1 VASDA
6 ESARG
11 RPWKRRG
18 PLVEDIQRHLRKA
31 IFEGRYPPGTRLRQE
46 QLAEELNVSRTPL
59 REALRVLQNEGTL
72 TSTPGRG
79 VEVPPASLD
88 DLLAASQFR
97 EALEGVAAR
106 LAAEGPGKALRPR
119 LEKVLNRQHEVL
131 EEGDDMVEF
140 SARDADFHVAIVEAT
155 GNKYLPPQS
164 AVIRMTT
171 QVFRHLLLGYRRIDA
186 ERSIADHRRIAE
198 AIYQGDGIAAEHW
211 ARAHIRIAIAAVADA
226 RASGP
231 WRPTD
236 GAAAELSF
244 FSEEEARTLA
254 AAADRIF
261 PADDSSPGA
270 SALGAVEFLDR
281 QLAGSWGAGE
291 KLYRE
296 GPFLP
301 SPDGR
306 HGWQSPL
313 TPADAYRQGLR
324 ALDRVAQERHG
335 SPFADL
341 APGAQD
347 ALLTACQRGEA
358 EADFGENL
366 SAAEFFRLLRVNVVE
381 GLFSDPRHGGNRDGR
396 GWRWLGFPAAH
407 AAYAIP
413 QPDEEDGTAAVE
425 EP

>member
-1 VASDA
+1 VSSEP
-6 ESARG
+6 ESAQG

-46 QLAEELNVSRTPL
+46 QLAEELHVSRTPL
-59 REALRVLQNEGTL
+59 REALRVLENEGTL

-106 LAAEGPGKALRPR
+106 LAAEGPGMALRRR
-119 LEKVLNRQHEVL
+119 LEKVLRRQREVL
-131 EEGDDMVEF
+131 EKGDDMVEF
-140 SARDADFHVAIVEAT
+140 SARDADFHVAILEST
-155 GNKYLPPQS
+155 QNKYLPAQS

-186 ERSIADHRRIAE
+186 ERSIADHMRIAE
-198 AIYQGDGIAAEHW
+198 AIYQRDGIAAEHW

-226 RASGP
+226 RANGP
-231 WRPTD
+231 WRPSEGT
-236 GAAAELSF
+236 APQLSF
-244 FSEEEARTLA
+244 LNAEEARTLA
-254 AAADRIF
+254 AAADRVF
-261 PADDSSPGA
+261 PADDSSPAA
-270 SALGAVEFLDR
+270 SALGAVEFIDR
-281 QLAGSWGAGE
+281 QLAGGWGAGE
-291 KLYRE
+291 KLYRQ
-296 GPFLP
+296 GPFPP

-313 TPADAYRQGLR
+313 TPAEAYRRGLG
-324 ALDRVAQERHG
+324 ALDAIARERHG
-335 SPFADL
+335 AAFADL
-341 APGAQD
+341 APAAQD
-347 ALLTACQRGEA
+347 ALLGACERGEV

-366 SAAEFFRLLRVNVVE
+366 SAAEFFRLLRGNVVE

-396 GWRWLGFPAAH
+396 GWSWLGFPAAH
-407 AAYAIP
+407 AAYAVP
-413 QPDEEDGTAAVE
+413 RPEDEDGTAAVE
-425 EP
+425 GR